1 MSISEQAAGIGA
13 LADPTRRALYE
24 HVVAQQTAV
33 TRESAADA
41 VDVPVHV
48 ARFQLDR
55 LVELGLLE
63 VEFRRLS
70 GRTGPGAGRPSKLYR
85 RSDTAISVSLP
96 PRRFD
101 LAGHLLARAI
111 ERSADGT
118 PIDTALR
125 DVART
130 EGDAYGARLRIDPG
144 PDPGPDPD
152 PASGTSHERDSGD
165 DGPAGGHA
173 HAELDRMRHALA
185 SQGYEPRAV
194 DDELVLANC
203 PFHDLARTHTDLIC
217 GMNQAYVSGVA
228 EGLGCDHLQARLD
241 PDVARCCVVI
251 RAEDAAQPPVR

>member
-24 HVVAQQTAV
+24 HVIAQPDAV

-41 VDVPVHV
+41 VGVPVHV

-55 LVELGLLE
+55 LVDLGLLDA
-63 VEFRRLS
+63 EFRRLS
-70 GRTGPGAGRPSKLYR
+70 GRSGPGAGRPSKLYR
-85 RSDTAISVSLP
+85 RTEKTIAVSLP

-118 PIDTALR
+118 PIDAALR
-125 DVART
+125 DAAYT
-130 EGDAYGARLRIDPG
+130 EGDAYGTLVRADPA
-144 PDPGPDPD
+144 PD
-152 PASGTSHERDSGD
+152 PAGGGAPERALPRDGSAAPED
-165 DGPAGGHA
+165 D
-173 HAELDRMRHALA
+173 AEQELERIRHALA
-185 SQGYEPRAV
+185 GQGYEPRPV

-217 GMNQAYVSGVA
+217 GMNQAYVAGVA
-228 EGLGCDHLQARLD
+228 EGLGCRHLEARLE
-241 PDVARCCVVI
+241 PDVTRCCVVI
-251 RAEDAAQPPVR
+251 RAEDPPHPPVR